1 MGEKREYRGTQ
12 KWGDPREL
20 LVWRGGDLREGSV
33 AQPPSSL
40 EESVLSFLEVTS
52 ASSWTVLLTHSCWQ
66 KTALEP
72 KILGPPGYRRKK
84 NKVLNSL
91 YF

>member
-33 AQPPSSL
+33 AQPPSSP
-40 EESVLSFLEVTS
+40 EESVLGFLEVTS

-66 KTALEP
+66 KNCFGTKNIGASRVQ
-72 KILGPPGYRRKK
+72 KKK